1 MLSSTGTKTSVLKDS
16 EKRDQP
22 ETSILYKVHHLAEKG
37 DSQSIVGHICLCHIE
52 CFRTTCD
59 DYSGM
64 INIVPS
70 GTKSL
75 AQLLLL
81 PQYIGGG
88 IFLLLFSS
96 VVFGNLAYA
105 QVFPQSQIPAPTT
118 SNKSHPIVPF
128 GKQPKVH
135 NVKITSPTK
144 GQRVPVG
151 KNLFV
156 SGTSVGNSNPTSI
169 NCLVSVIVNGIKP
182 YQPTS
187 PAGPHGSGDYSKW
200 NFVLTPKYTTMKEGQ
215 NKITAKYSCA
225 NNAAVLSHNSVNVT
239 GVTGPGVNS
248 TGPKVG

>member
-1 MLSSTGTKTSVLKDS
+1 MG
-16 EKRDQP
+16 
-22 ETSILYKVHHLAEKG
+22 HHIENS
-37 DSQSIVGHICLCHIE
+37 DSQSFVREIHTSATANSSRLCLMI
-52 CFRTTCD
+52 TAM
-59 DYSGM
+59 M
-64 INIVPS
+64 INIVSS
-70 GTKSL
+70 GAKSL
-75 AQLLLL
+75 AQLLLR
-81 PQYIGGG
+81 PPFIGGA
-88 IFLLLFSS
+88 IVLLLLSS

-105 QVFPQSQIPAPTT
+105 QVFPQSQVPGPTVSNQSHPSV
-118 SNKSHPIVPF
+118 SNKSHPIVASSQ
-128 GKQPKVH
+128 QPKAH
-135 NVKITSPTK
+135 NVKVTSPTK

-200 NFVLTPKYTTMKEGQ
+200 SFVLTPKYTTIKEGQ

-239 GVTGPGVNS
+239 GVIGPGLNS
-248 TGPKVG
+248 TTAKVG

>member
-1 MLSSTGTKTSVLKDS
+1 
-16 EKRDQP
+16 
-22 ETSILYKVHHLAEKG
+22 
-37 DSQSIVGHICLCHIE
+37 
-52 CFRTTCD
+52 
-59 DYSGM
+59 M

-81 PQYIGGG
+81 PQYVGGA

-118 SNKSHPIVPF
+118 SNKSHPIVPTTSNKSHPIVPF

-144 GQRVPVG
+144 GQKVPVG

-248 TGPKVG
+248 TVG

>member
-1 MLSSTGTKTSVLKDS
+1 
-16 EKRDQP
+16 
-22 ETSILYKVHHLAEKG
+22 
-37 DSQSIVGHICLCHIE
+37 
-52 CFRTTCD
+52 
-59 DYSGM
+59 M

-81 PQYIGGG
+81 PQYVGGA

-105 QVFPQSQIPAPTT
+105 QVFPQSQVPAQTT
-118 SNKSHPIVPF
+118 SNKSHSIVPF

-144 GQRVPVG
+144 GQTVPVG

-215 NKITAKYSCA
+215 NKITAKYSCT

-239 GVTGPGVNS
+239 GVTGPGMNS
-248 TGPKVG
+248 TVG